1 MFEGILSLFRGT
13 ATPSETPLPPADVQH
28 ALGALL
34 IRAAKAD
41 HAYLFEEIDQID
53 DVLAARYDL
62 NPVEAAKLRA
72 SCEKL
77 EEAMPDTAELA
88 GILHDAID
96 PVEREATVAAMW
108 SVVFADGIEEEE
120 EDKLLHEVE
129 AILGVSPDVSKRLHD
144 QAMNARQRGS

>member
-1 MFEGILSLFRGT
+1 MFESILSLFQRT
-13 ATPSETPLPPADVQH
+13 TPSETLLPPADVQH

-34 IRAAKAD
+34 VRAAKAD
-41 HAYLFEEIDQID
+41 HAYLFEEVEQID

-62 NPVEAAKLRA
+62 NPVDAAKLRA

-88 GILHDAID
+88 GILHAAID
-96 PVEREATVAAMW
+96 MAEREATVAAMW

-120 EDKLLHEVE
+120 EDRLLHQVE
-129 AILGVSPDVSKRLHD
+129 ALLGVSPAVSKRLHD
-144 QAMNARQRGS
+144 EAMNARR